1 VALQTPLF
9 AAVFFATSF
18 TPGKQSLSMCACKF
32 LTGGFLLQ
40 YVLTGGSIITGGSIK
55 LLH

>member
-1 VALQTPLF
+1 MVSLIL
-9 AAVFFATSF
+9 ATYNNSIAS
-18 TPGKQSLSMCACKF
+18 GKF

-55 LLH
+55 LLN